1 MDEYRKEAQEI
12 IDESVWTFKKVLPK
26 LIILFVILGIVGF
39 GFKLLSQPGRII
51 QKTMD
56 ADNVIYN
63 YEWFHQAYQDITAT
77 ELKIT
82 NAQNAATLF
91 NENAGDRKDW
101 TFEDKNE
108 SSRLGSVVLG
118 LQNHREQLVA
128 DYNAKSKMI
137 NRNIF
142 KGKSLPHTLQ

>member
-1 MDEYRKEAQEI
+1 MSEYRQEARQI
-12 IDESVWTFKKVLPK
+12 INESVWTLKKVVP
-26 LIILFVILGIVGF
+26 LIFLLAVVLGVGTW
-39 GFKLLSQPGRII
+39 GVTLLSQSGRII
-51 QKTMD
+51 QKTMN

-63 YEWFHQAYQDITAT
+63 YEWFHNVYQDIVAT
-77 ELKIT
+77 ESKTT
-82 NAQNAATLF
+82 NAEVAMSLF
-91 NENAGDRKDW
+91 AESAGDRKDW

-118 LQNHREQLVA
+118 LKNHREQLVA

-142 KGKSLPHTLQ
+142 KGKTLPHTLQ